1 MGALSFDDLSFC
13 YGISMLLRTQ
23 IGRPIEYIGGLDLS
37 NTL

>member
-1 MGALSFDDLSFC
+1 MSALLFDDLVFC
-13 YGISMLLRTQ
+13 SGISTLLRTQ